1 MAYNSIIARTD
12 AAALIPPD
20 VSRDIVQGVTERSAV
35 MRLAT
40 RAPDMPRA
48 QRSIPVLS
56 ALPTAYF
63 VSGDVGLKRTTQ
75 QAWENK
81 YLNVEELACIVPI
94 PESVLDD
101 SDYDIWGQIR
111 PRLEEAMGLVF
122 DRAVLFGTNAPAT
135 WPNDVRTDAIAAGN
149 SVVYGANAD
158 VYDDLLAENGVV
170 SLVEQDGY
178 FVTGHIGDVSMRAIL
193 RGLRTTEGAL
203 IFSRNAQER
212 NRYEL
217 DGEPIEFPRN
227 GAFNG
232 SDTLLFSG
240 DWTQLVYALRQDIT
254 YKILT
259 EAVIQDSDGDI
270 VYNLPQ
276 MDMIALRAV
285 MRIAWQVPN
294 PINRMQ
300 EDEMERYP
308 FGVLLGTGY
317 GS

>member
-1 MAYNSIIARTD
+1 MASDMISRSD

-20 VSRDIVQGVTERSAV
+20 VSREIVQGVTERSAI

-48 QRSIPVLS
+48 QRSLPVIS

-63 VSGDVGLKRTTQ
+63 VSGDVGMKKTTQ
-75 QAWENK
+75 QAWENQ
-81 YLNVEELACIVPI
+81 YLNAAELACIVPI

-111 PRLEEAMGLVF
+111 PRIEEAMGLVF
-122 DRAVLFGTNAPAT
+122 DRAVLFGTNAPSV
-135 WPNDVRTDAIAAGN
+135 WPDDVQTSAIAAGN
-149 SVVYGANAD
+149 YVVYGAAAD
-158 VYDDLLAENGVV
+158 LYDDLMSEGGVV
-170 SLVEQDGY
+170 SKVERDGY
-178 FVTGHIGDVSMRAIL
+178 FVTGHVADVSMRAAL
-193 RGLRTTEGAL
+193 RGLRTTGGDL
-203 IFSRNAQER
+203 IFSRNVQDR

-217 DGEPIEFPRN
+217 DGEPVEFPRN
-227 GAFNG
+227 GVFSGTDA
-232 SDTLLFSG
+232 LLFAG
-240 DWTQLVYALRQDIT
+240 DWTQLIYALRQDIT

-276 MDMIALRAV
+276 QDMVALRAV

-300 EDEMERYP
+300 EDGTARYP
-308 FGVLLGTGY
+308 FGVLLASGY

>member
-1 MAYNSIIARTD
+1 MPYNSVISRTD
-12 AAALIPPD
+12 ASALIPPD
-20 VSRDIVQGVTERSAV
+20 VSREVVQGVTERSAI

-48 QRSIPVLS
+48 QRTLPVLS

-63 VSGDVGLKRTTQ
+63 VSGDTGLKQTAE

-81 YLNVEELACIVPI
+81 YLNAEELACIVPI
-94 PESVLDD
+94 PESVLSDA
-101 SDYDIWGQIR
+101 DYDMWGQIR

-135 WPNDVRTDAIAAGN
+135 WPDDVRASAIAAGN
-149 SVVYGANAD
+149 SVVHGTGAD
-158 VYDDLLAENGVV
+158 LYDELMAENGVV

-178 FVTGHIGDVSMRAIL
+178 FVTGHIADVAMRAML

-217 DGEPIEFPRN
+217 DGEPVEFPRN

-232 SDTLLFSG
+232 MDTLLFAG
-240 DWTQLVYALRQDIT
+240 DWTQLVYALRQDIS
-254 YKILT
+254 YKVLT
-259 EAVIQDSDGDI
+259 EAVIMDADGAI
-270 VYNLPQ
+270 MYNLPQ
-276 MDMIALRAV
+276 QDMVALRAV

-294 PINRMQ
+294 PVNRAK
-300 EDEMERYP
+300 ESEATRYP
-308 FGVLLGTGY
+308 FGVLLGAGY